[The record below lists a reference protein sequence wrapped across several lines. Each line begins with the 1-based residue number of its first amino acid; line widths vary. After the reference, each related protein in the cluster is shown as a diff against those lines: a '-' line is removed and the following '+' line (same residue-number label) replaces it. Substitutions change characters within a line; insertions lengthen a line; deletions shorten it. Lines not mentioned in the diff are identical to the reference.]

1 MIVIVGL
8 LREAA
13 EAQFCSVTTFFLVFV
28 AGIFVISAFLHP
40 QVNNKMKI
48 INKKYNTVGT
58 VPKSNKEKSQTE
70 AISILLTHKYITAY
84 VPSLVSAL

>member
-1 MIVIVGL
+1 MMIVIVGL

-48 INKKYNTVGT
+48 INKKYHTVGT
-58 VPKSNKEKSQTE
+58 VPQSNKKKIADRGDIYTPNTQIHNRSR
-70 AISILLTHKYITAY
+70 S
-84 VPSLVSAL
+84 

>member
-1 MIVIVGL
+1 MSTIYSLVMMIVIVGL

-28 AGIFVISAFLHP
+28 AGIFIISAFLHP

-48 INKKYNTVGT
+48 IKKEYHTVGT
-58 VPKSNKEKSQTE
+58 VSKSNKKYGRQSQYLY
-70 AISILLTHKYITAY
+70 S
-84 VPSLVSAL
+84 